1 MPILK
6 KILAIL
12 IFLPNIMPFKM
23 LFSSEIFPW
32 AFLYA
37 LRRNL
42 TLTLPYVIF
51 IAYLLI
57 SVVLML
63 GNFSSLMVP
72 ARAFFALLNASMIF
86 FVIIKINDEEFK
98 FLQKAFEWVFIANI
112 LFGFVQFF
120 NLFPQFLE
128 PFMRLFIDRF
138 TVEAHGFGRGIAGLF
153 AEPSYMS
160 MSIHYYFAYFMLKRK
175 IVHTSTQGYVAIGA
189 LILFDVFI
197 IRSVTGIVMILV
209 YLASLQNWQTLRKA
223 LAVVIVFSVMVLL
236 ISRQMEEIPRS
247 IEVTIEFFE
256 DKHYKDPMPLL
267 LDQSG
272 FRFISV
278 WASYRYG
285 FTHPFGSGIGG
296 WGNASIEAMDDIGI
310 PASMIGFFAT
320 AAGAEYDGVRP
331 TSFAAGLMLE
341 TGIVGLLLFL
351 IAFWPYYTNRE
362 VFNNPLTRPL
372 LILFLFNIFALGTI
386 GDPLPFIF
394 FALAYRTL
402 HVPDEEA
409 TTQGFLV
416 EKVKDLIERPDNEK
430 QLPG

>member
-1 MPILK
+1 MHIVK

-12 IFLPNIMPFKM
+12 IFLPNIMPLKM

-42 TLTLPYVIF
+42 TLTLPYIVF

-57 SVVLML
+57 SALLML
-63 GNFSSLMVP
+63 GNFSSILVP

-86 FVIIKINDEEFK
+86 FVIIKIDDDEFT
-98 FLQKAFEWVFIANI
+98 FLRKAFEWVFIANI
-112 LFGFVQFF
+112 LFGFIQFF
-120 NLFPQFLE
+120 NLFPRFLE

-175 IVHTSTQGYVAIGA
+175 IVHTSMQGYVAIGA

-209 YLASLQNWQTLRKA
+209 YLASLQNWKTLRKA
-223 LAVVIVFSVMVLL
+223 LVVVFVFSVLVLL
-236 ISRQMEEIPRS
+236 ISRQMDEVPRS
-247 IEVTIEFFE
+247 LEVTIEFFE

-272 FRFISV
+272 FRFVSV
-278 WASYRYG
+278 WASYKYG

-351 IAFWPYYTNRE
+351 LAFWPYYTNRK
-362 VFNNPLTRPL
+362 VFNDPLTRPL
-372 LILFLFNIFALGTI
+372 LVLFLFNIFALGTI

-402 HVPDEEA
+402 HEPDASIDEKD
-409 TTQGFLV
+409 FLV
-416 EKVKDLIERPDNEK
+416 EKVKDFIEVPDNKK
-430 QLPG
+430 Q